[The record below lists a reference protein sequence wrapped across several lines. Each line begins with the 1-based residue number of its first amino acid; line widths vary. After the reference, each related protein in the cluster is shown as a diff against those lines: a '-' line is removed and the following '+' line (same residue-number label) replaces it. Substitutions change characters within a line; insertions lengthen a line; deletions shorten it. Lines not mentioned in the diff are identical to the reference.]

1 MRHVGNM
8 DACGLPWLR
17 GLRDLVSQCTFG
29 PARMIG
35 RRGLKDW
42 LWLVRL
48 EVKGNVYRLKI
59 LLKDTGFRIYKHKL
73 TVRKFH

>member
-1 MRHVGNM
+1 M

-29 PARMIG
+29 SARMIG

-59 LLKDTGFRIYKHKL
+59 LLKDTISHIQAQTYSEEIPL
-73 TVRKFH
+73 VL